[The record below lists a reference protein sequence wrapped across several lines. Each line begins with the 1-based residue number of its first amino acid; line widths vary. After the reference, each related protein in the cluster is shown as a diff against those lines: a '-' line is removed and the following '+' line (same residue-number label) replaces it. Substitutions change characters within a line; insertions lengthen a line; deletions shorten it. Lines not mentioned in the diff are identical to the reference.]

1 MTEEQKKVHLNNLL
15 YAVKKCV
22 GTGEEID
29 AIRASFNAISEE
41 ILKKE
46 NESNID
52 TDIPANV

>member
-1 MTEEQKKVHLNNLL
+1 MTEEQKKTHLNNLL
-15 YAVKKCV
+15 FVVKKHV

-41 ILKKE
+41 VLKKE

-52 TDIPANV
+52 TTIPANV